1 MSVPED
7 ANAKWYVLQTYSGY
21 EDKVA
26 SGILVVLETHGL
38 RDLLIDIKI
47 PKGEVEEF
55 KDGKKKKSIKK
66 LYPGYVFV
74 KVILTDDV
82 FHRIV
87 TIRGCS
93 GFIGDP
99 PVPLTKSEIDGFGID
114 SDSPKSLLNVPYKL
128 GDTVQVIVDSWDGVS
143 GVVKKIDL
151 KKEIVG
157 VLVSMF
163 GRETLVE
170 FSLGDVQ
177 PIN

>member
-1 MSVPED
+1 MSVSTD
-7 ANAKWYVLQTYSGY
+7 DAKWYVLQTYSGY

-38 RDLLIDIKI
+38 SNLLLDIKI
-47 PKGEVEEF
+47 PKEEVEEL
-55 KDGKKKKSIKK
+55 KDGKKKKTLKK

-74 KVILTDDV
+74 KLVLTDDV
-82 FHRIV
+82 FHRVV

-99 PVPLTKSEIDGFGID
+99 PVPLTKAETESFGIEC
-114 SDSPKSLLNVPYKL
+114 PTRLSLPYKL
-128 GDTVQVIVDSWDGVS
+128 GDTVQIVEESLEGVS
-143 GVVKKIDL
+143 GVVKNIDL

-170 FSLGDVQ
+170 LKLEDVV

>member
-1 MSVPED
+1 MSVSED
-7 ANAKWYVLQTYSGY
+7 AKWYVLQTYSGY

-26 SGILVVLETHGL
+26 SGILIVLETHGL
-38 RDLLIDIKI
+38 KDLLLDIKV

-55 KDGKKKKSIKK
+55 KDGKRKKTLKK

-74 KVILTDDV
+74 KVVLTDDV
-82 FHRIV
+82 FHRVV

-99 PVPLTKSEIDGFGID
+99 PVPLTKSEVEGFGID
-114 SDSPKSLLNVPYKL
+114 NDCSAPMLTVPYKL
-128 GDTVQVIVDSWDGVS
+128 GDTVQVLVDSWDGVS
-143 GVVKKIDL
+143 GIVKKIDL
-151 KKEIVG
+151 KREIVG

-163 GRETLVE
+163 GRETMVE
-170 FSLGDVQ
+170 FPLGDVQ